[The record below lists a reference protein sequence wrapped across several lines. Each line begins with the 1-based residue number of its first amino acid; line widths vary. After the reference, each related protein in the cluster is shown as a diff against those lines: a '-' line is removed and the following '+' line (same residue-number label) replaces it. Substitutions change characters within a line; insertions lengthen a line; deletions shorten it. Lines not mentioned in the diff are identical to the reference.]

1 MTEAETLERL
11 QKILSENFDIPA
23 DKVTPDAT
31 FRGVLGLD
39 SLDVVDL
46 VFFIQEEFG
55 FKDKLESYRDL
66 HTVEK
71 VCAYV
76 AHKTKATLTTQEG

>member
-1 MTEAETLERL
+1 MTADEVRVRL
-11 QKILSENFDIPA
+11 TKLLSENFEIEPQ
-23 DKVTPDAT
+23 KVTPDAT
-31 FRGVLGLD
+31 FRGTLGLD

-55 FKDKLESYRDL
+55 FKDKLDSYRDL

-71 VCAYV
+71 VCAYI
-76 AHKTKATLTTQEG
+76 ATRADASKAG